1 MRSRWLAPVLILAL
15 AVLAVL
21 AWPHL
26 PERMPVHWNGS
37 FEVDRW
43 GTRWEGVA
51 LLPGVALAVWLLLPL
66 LRKIDPLRGN
76 YEAWE
81 PTFWLILNIVVLMEV
96 VLEVAIIAFSL
107 GWPVPMEQV
116 ILASVG
122 VLFVGLGNYLPRV
135 RPNWW
140 VGIRTPWT
148 LSSDHVW
155 RETHR
160 LGGRTFVLGGL
171 ITIAAAFVP
180 RAAAPWVALAG
191 LLLGAFVPVVYSYVV
206 WRREAGGGD

>member
-1 MRSRWLAPVLILAL
+1 MRSRWLAPVVILAMAAL
-15 AVLAVL
+15 AVA

-43 GTRWEGVA
+43 GSRWEGVA
-51 LLPGVALAVWLLLPL
+51 LLPGVALGLWVLLPL
-66 LRKIDPLRGN
+66 LRKIDPRRGN

-81 PTFWLILNIVVLMEV
+81 PTFWLILNIVVLMAA

-116 ILASVG
+116 ILASLG

-148 LSSDHVW
+148 LSSDRVW

-171 ITIAAAFVP
+171 VTIAAAFVP

-206 WRREAGGGD
+206 WRRESGGGG